1 MSADFGYINARVRG
15 LKSRLLTQDFYA
27 QALGSSDFSA
37 FLSSLAQSPY
47 MQDLEEAQSRTSG
60 LPAVDQALARN
71 FYRTTRSILNFS
83 DGHPHRL
90 IALLLR
96 QYDLANIKAIAR
108 AKHAG
113 REPEEALAAL
123 LPAGELKPSVLEHLA
138 TAPDLRSMAQ
148 TLAVS
153 DHPLAPD
160 FMTAVKK
167 YVDDGDLYELEL
179 ALDRAFAVSL
189 RDTAAALP
197 LPASFK
203 AYVALEIDATNLRTA
218 LKLRGRDVQA
228 EDLFLPGG
236 NAIGSRQFAAIIADD
251 GEGTLSVLNGTPFA
265 AVASA
270 GSLSAAD
277 NIIRGVLDETA
288 RKLALADPLGPGVVL
303 DYLRRKERETARLRL
318 LARGKF
324 YNVPRQQLERELGI
338 GTV

>member
-1 MSADFGYINARVRG
+1 MSADFGYINARVKG
-15 LKSRLLTQDFYA
+15 LKSRLLTEDFYT

-47 MQDLEEAQSRTSG
+47 MQDLEEAQSRLSG

-71 FYRTTRSILNFS
+71 FYSTTRSILSFS
-83 DGHPHRL
+83 DGNPHRL

-113 REPEEALAAL
+113 REAEDALAAL

-138 TAPDLRSMAQ
+138 TTADLRSMAQ
-148 TLAVS
+148 ALALTE
-153 DHPLAPD
+153 HPLAPA
-160 FMTAVKK
+160 FTAAVRQ

-179 ALDRAFAVSL
+179 ALDRAFAESL
-189 RDTAAALP
+189 RDTVAQLP
-197 LPASFK
+197 LPAGFK

-218 LKLRGRDVQA
+218 LKLRGREA
-228 EDLFLPGG
+228 EAADLFLPGG
-236 NAIGSRQFAAIIADD
+236 SSISSKQFAAIIADD
-251 GEGTLSVLNGTPFA
+251 EPETLGVLSGTPFA

-277 NIIRGVLDETA
+277 SIIRAVLDETA
-288 RKLALADPLGPGVVL
+288 HRLALRNPLGPGVVL

-324 YNVPRQQLERELGI
+324 YNVPRQQLERELGS
-338 GTV
+338 GTA